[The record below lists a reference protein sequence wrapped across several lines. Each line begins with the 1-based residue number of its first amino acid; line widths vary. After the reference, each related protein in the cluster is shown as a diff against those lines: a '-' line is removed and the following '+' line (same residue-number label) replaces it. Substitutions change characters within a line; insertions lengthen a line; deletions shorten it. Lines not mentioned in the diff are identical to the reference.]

1 MKAKP
6 TIFSRAVGFVVPV
19 AIGIGALALF
29 IRGRQAPER
38 RPLDEE
44 GRAVRVMEV
53 PTVTAIPSAVGYG
66 VAQSKREWDMV
77 AEVSG
82 RVIELHEDLETG
94 RVLKQGT
101 KLIKIDPSDYK
112 LTAAQQKATVNNAK
126 AQLSELASKE
136 KNTKASL
143 KIAKRTL
150 ELANKEYAQT
160 QTLFA
165 GGNATANDVDNAE
178 RQVLSAKS
186 SVQSFQSTLAELPAK
201 RRGLRAQVD
210 QLAAGL
216 SGAQLDLTRTELEAP
231 FDIRVRSVNVELRE
245 LVTAGTVLA
254 IGDGIDVAE
263 VPAQFS
269 IGALAPLVRS
279 ARPDA
284 PPAGEAPT
292 AGAIGE
298 RLRLGTSLGAKV
310 RLESGQLVA
319 EWDATLDRF
328 ANVDSQTRTV
338 SVVVAVESP
347 FGGARPGRQPPLVA
361 GMYVEVEL
369 RGQPIEGCRAIPR
382 SALHDK
388 KIYVAGPDNRLQVRD
403 AEVTLLEGEFAC
415 VGVGVEPGETI
426 VLTDIVPAI
435 EGMLLDPRLD
445 ENAKTTLIATI
456 EGEDAAQ

>member
-6 TIFSRAVGFVVPV
+6 SMFSRVVAFVVPIAV
-19 AIGIGALALF
+19 GVGALALF
-29 IRGRQAPER
+29 VRAKQAPQR

-44 GRAVRVMEV
+44 GRPVRVMEV
-53 PTVTAIPSAVGYG
+53 PSVTAIPSAVGYG
-66 VAQSKREWDMV
+66 VVQSKREWDMV

-101 KLIKIDPSDYK
+101 PLIKIDPSDYK

-126 AQLSELASKE
+126 AQISELGTKE
-136 KNTKASL
+136 KNAKASL
-143 KIAKRTL
+143 KIARRTL

-186 SVQSFQSTLAELPAK
+186 SVQSFESTLAEMPSK
-201 RRGLRAQVD
+201 RRALRAQVD
-210 QLAAGL
+210 QLNAGL

-245 LVTAGTVLA
+245 LVTAGSVLA
-254 IGDGIDVAE
+254 IGDGIDIAE

-279 ARPDA
+279 TRPKAA
-284 PPAGEAPT
+284 PEGPV
-292 AGAIGE
+292 IGE
-298 RLRLGTSLGAKV
+298 RLRLGTSLAATV
-310 RLESGQLVA
+310 RLESGQLLA
-319 EWDATLDRF
+319 EWEATLDRF

-338 SVVVAVESP
+338 SVVVAVADP
-347 FGGARPGRQPPLVA
+347 FRGARPGRQPPLVA

-369 RGQPIEGCRAIPR
+369 RGQPIEGCLAVPR
-382 SALHDK
+382 SALHGK
-388 KIYVAGPDNRLQVRD
+388 KIHVAGDDNRLQVRD
-403 AEVTLLEGEFAC
+403 AEVILLEGEFAC
-415 VGVGVEPGETI
+415 IGVGIEPSERV
-426 VLTDIVPAI
+426 VLTDVTPAI

-445 ENAKTTLIATI
+445 EDAKTALVTAV
-456 EGEDAAQ
+456 EGEDAAP